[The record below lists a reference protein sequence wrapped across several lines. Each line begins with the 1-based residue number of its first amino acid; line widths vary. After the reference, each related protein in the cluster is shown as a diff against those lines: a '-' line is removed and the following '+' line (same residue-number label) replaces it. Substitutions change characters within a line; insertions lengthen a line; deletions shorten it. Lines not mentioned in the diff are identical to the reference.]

1 MRDRFRAIPLEVP
14 WWEQETEKN
23 LLQDILPIR
32 QMRLLIY
39 GVAGLGKLDLINKAF
54 GHPGVALSAA
64 SNITLSVQIPGNNLM
79 DVHYSDGV
87 RTDSFADVEKFISSY
102 TSKKEVEDQLHAIW

>member
-14 WWEQETEKN
+14 WWEQETERN

-54 GHPGVALSAA
+54 GHPGVALAA
-64 SNITLSVQIPGNNLM
+64 AANITLSVQIPGNNLM

-102 TSKKEVEDQLHAIW
+102 TSKTEVEDQLHAIW